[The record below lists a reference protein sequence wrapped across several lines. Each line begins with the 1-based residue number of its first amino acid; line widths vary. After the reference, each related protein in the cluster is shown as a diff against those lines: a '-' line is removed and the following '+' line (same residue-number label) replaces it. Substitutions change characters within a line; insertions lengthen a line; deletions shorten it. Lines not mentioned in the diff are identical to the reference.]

1 MIRRHA
7 TWMLIHP
14 RSATF
19 VSGLCFNFGE
29 VFDVAYDTLLRTLL
43 GAFRACPAPR
53 RERRSRGDRP
63 TVFGHAGRV
72 TLPFFRGSALLPWVI
87 RPARRAGPTI
97 FGHAGRVTLPR
108 FRAGGGYSVPL
119 FAAQS
124 RHEEPYPPISK
135 INHTFP
141 FILPFTGS
149 AEKYTPFPR
158 RFQAGNAF
166 FWKLRVAARPG
177 GLAPPVAAYGGRR
190 GLTRDENGD
199 KQTLDDKAMR
209 FCQRLIV

>member
-1 MIRRHA
+1 MMRRHA

-19 VSGLCFNFGE
+19 VFRFISEIGDFTISVIRCCVRCWGPFGL
-29 VFDVAYDTLLRTLL
+29 AQLL
-43 GAFRACPAPR
+43 GG
-53 RERRSRGDRP
+53 SGGRGA
-63 TVFGHAGRV
+63 TA
-72 TLPFFRGSALLPWVI
+72 LPVVRGSALLPWVI

-119 FAAQS
+119 LAAQS
-124 RHEEPYPPISK
+124 RHEKPYPPISK

-158 RFQAGNAF
+158 RFQAGNAV
-166 FWKLRVAARPG
+166 LGNCARRLARRARPTRRLLLVMCAVRHLCEYVSRRCHYYAQAG
-177 GLAPPVAAYGGRR
+177 GESCVREY
-190 GLTRDENGD
+190 
-199 KQTLDDKAMR
+199 
-209 FCQRLIV
+209 QRE

>member
-97 FGHAGRVTLPR
+97 FGHAGRMTLPR

-119 FAAQS
+119 LAAQS
-124 RHEEPYPPISK
+124 RHEKPYPPISK
-135 INHTFP
+135 INPTFP

-149 AEKYTPFPR
+149 AEKCTPFPR
-158 RFQAGNAF
+158 RFQAGNAVF
-166 FWKLRVAARPG
+166 ENCARRLARRARPTRR
-177 GLAPPVAAYGGRR
+177 LLLVLCAVRHLCEYVSRRCHYYAHAGGR
-190 GLTRDENGD
+190 
-199 KQTLDDKAMR
+199 
-209 FCQRLIV
+209 